1 MKVKIIILL
10 VCFASVIQAQKL
22 DSLLVWSANN
32 HPALKAAYLN
42 YEASLQKVYGTGFLP
57 EPMFS
62 FGYFVSSPE
71 TRLGPQIASVG
82 LQQMFPW
89 KGTLKA
95 QKSIAVA
102 QSRIQ
107 FERFNLLKI
116 KLFQDVKQVF
126 YEAKYME
133 EGVQLLTGNVV
144 LLEQVKS
151 VGLARVESGIG
162 SVTDILRLNLKI
174 EEIKTKRSTFEIRL
188 KGYVKQ
194 LCLLT
199 GKPDLK
205 LVFKNDSDSSVEQ
218 NDIANVNAI
227 ESHPMIAMVKEKLAM
242 NDAQKKIIAQKVL
255 PKFGLGVNYVLVN
268 KRTDMN
274 PVDNGRDVFMPKL
287 TMSLPIYRKRYKTLS
302 RMNQLESESI
312 QEEVKGV
319 ALDLNT
325 KLVLVRTKIESAQER
340 LVLYQK
346 QTKTAQ
352 SILTILQSDYENDAT
367 SLESI
372 LATQVQLVSYQLE
385 TQRAKKDLR
394 IAKSQLSFLLN
405 RDVNQ

>member
-32 HPALKAAYLN
+32 HPDLKAAYLS
-42 YEASLQKVYGTGFLP
+42 YEASLQKVHGTGFLP
-57 EPMFS
+57 EPVFS

-95 QKSIAVA
+95 KKSITVA
-102 QSRIQ
+102 QSKME
-107 FERFNLLKI
+107 FEQFNLLKI
-116 KLFQDVKQVF
+116 NLFRDVKKLY
-126 YEAKYME
+126 YEAQNKE
-133 EGVQLLTGNVV
+133 ENVKLLIENIV

-151 VGLARVESGIG
+151 VGLARVESGSG
-162 SVTDILRLNLKI
+162 STTDVLRLNLKV
-174 EEIKTKRSTFEIRL
+174 EEMKTKRSTENVHL
-188 KGYVKQ
+188 KGFVEQ

-199 GKPDLK
+199 GKSPLK
-205 LVFKNDSDSSVEQ
+205 LIFENDFDDSIEQ
-218 NDIANVNAI
+218 NEVTDFDSIVN
-227 ESHPMIAMVKEKLAM
+227 HPMIAMSKEKLVM
-242 NDAQKKIIAQKVL
+242 NNAQKRIIAQKAL

-274 PVDNGRDVFMPKL
+274 PVGNGRDVLMPKL
-287 TMSLPIYRKRYKTLS
+287 SMTLPIYRKRYKALS
-302 RMNQLESESI
+302 KMNQLENESI
-312 QEEVKGV
+312 REEVKGV
-319 ALDLNT
+319 ALDLNI
-325 KLVLVRTKIESAQER
+325 KLVKVMTNIESAKER

-352 SILTILQSDYENDAT
+352 SILTILQSDYENNAT

-372 LATQVQLVSYQLE
+372 LTTQVQLVNYQME
-385 TQRAKKDLR
+385 MQHAMKNLR
-394 IAKSQLSFLLN
+394 VAKSQLAFLLTKEL
-405 RDVNQ
+405 